1 MDLRVSGSLFGWQ
14 IFKKKD
20 FSVTQHTY
28 AFSLRHSSL
37 YILVEGERVV
47 LKALR
52 IQGREVNETISMELN
67 LTQPLPRFIALFAT
81 QMQYCPAF
89 ISMIDDRFDV
99 WKRGDEI
106 PIKGL
111 ADPKSKKRA
120 TTTVRDVI
128 IAILAIV
135 AYYYCLT
142 MFILPAYFNIVMP
155 LTTDT
160 SERGVLQP
168 ANEDDNTVASKA
180 TQEEESR
187 DANKRSS
194 EEGKRAKAS
203 GGGNT
208 AVATQG
214 TGGTQRLR
222 ATQQD
227 ATN

>member
-1 MDLRVSGSLFGWQ
+1 
-14 IFKKKD
+14 
-20 FSVTQHTY
+20 
-28 AFSLRHSSL
+28 
-37 YILVEGERVV
+37 
-47 LKALR
+47 
-52 IQGREVNETISMELN
+52 MELN